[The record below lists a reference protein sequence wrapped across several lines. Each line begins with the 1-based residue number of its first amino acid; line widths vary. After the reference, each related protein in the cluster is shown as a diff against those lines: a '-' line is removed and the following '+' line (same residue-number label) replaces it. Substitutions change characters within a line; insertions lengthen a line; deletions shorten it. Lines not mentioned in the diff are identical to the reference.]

1 MKHEDRK
8 RRGDAGEGSY
18 LQPLAAEELA
28 HDALQV
34 DGRFGCGGGSIGRRA
49 VRVGGPARS
58 GPEADTRTFGF
69 SVRRGRKVAL
79 GGALVHGGGASR
91 RAAKREPARKRRAH
105 RIYVAVA
112 VTLTLT

>member
-8 RRGDAGEGSY
+8 RRGDGREGSY
-18 LQPLAAEELA
+18 LQPLAAGELA
-28 HDALQV
+28 HDALRV
-34 DGRFGCGGGSIGRRA
+34 DGRFGCGGGSIVGRA

-79 GGALVHGGGASR
+79 GGALGHGKGVSR
-91 RAAKREPARKRRAH
+91 RVLKR
-105 RIYVAVA
+105 
-112 VTLTLT
+112 